1 MGYDKK
7 RSSKNI
13 KDKGG
18 EKPGFLAA
26 PQKRT
31 VSSIEG
37 ELILYRR

>member
-1 MGYDKK
+1 MGYNQQ
-7 RSSKNI
+7 RSSKNP
-13 KDKGG
+13 KKEGG